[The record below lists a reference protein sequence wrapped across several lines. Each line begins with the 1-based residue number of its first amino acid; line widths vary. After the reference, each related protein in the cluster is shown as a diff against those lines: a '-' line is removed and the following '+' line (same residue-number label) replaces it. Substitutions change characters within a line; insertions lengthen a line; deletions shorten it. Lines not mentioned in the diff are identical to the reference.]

1 MPDKMVFYVDGKA
14 HLTFANDGKG
24 YDHWPFDNPFY
35 LKFNMAWGGNMG
47 GSTDES
53 RLPAIYEIDYVRV
66 FKKD

>member
-1 MPDKMVFYVDGKA
+1 MKKTYTTPLSELEVVHVEK
-14 HLTFANDGKG
+14 
-24 YDHWPFDNPFY
+24 
-35 LKFNMAWGGNMG
+35 GGNMG